1 VIESVCTLLRWIDL
15 KLARG
20 QTLQQQQFDAPWV
33 LHQERERERE
43 QSSNLCDAFAYLS
56 KDAGGIYD

>member
-1 VIESVCTLLRWIDL
+1 LLRWIDL

-20 QTLQQQQFDAPWV
+20 QTLQQRNNFDAPWV
-33 LHQERERERE
+33 LHQERERE